1 MRHTELATVLRAAA
15 PWWSR
20 RRRSSWVLEDP
31 ELAAR
36 AAHGW
41 APAAR
46 ASRDAL
52 GPPADLRTGSLTLV
66 LGPRGTGKTTA
77 VKDLVARVVAEP
89 DVDPRAV
96 VLVPVEAEPDPA
108 GTVADR
114 PALRA
119 EDVDEVLRR
128 PTRTGAPACDGERLF
143 VVDEVGGATGWSG
156 PVLDAVRRGARVVVT
171 ASAAQPDDVAAA
183 QAWPGARVV
192 RLQPASFTDL
202 LMACPQVPPPVL
214 RERFLTHGGLPRAI
228 AEHRDTGAVGAGF
241 VDRLVAGLER
251 DLRPTGLLPTGTTV
265 ERLLDALCATTGR
278 FVEPGALAGRLAVS
292 SEQAAALVGRLVA
305 TGVLDPRRGLVDPL
319 LHRLPSL
326 RDPGTFDPPSTA
338 HLADTSC

>member
-20 RRRSSWVLEDP
+20 RRRSSWVLDDP

-46 ASRDAL
+46 TAQDAL
-52 GPPADLRTGSLTLV
+52 GAPADLRAGSLTLV

-96 VLVPVEAEPDPA
+96 VLVPVEPDVS
-108 GTVADR
+108 VAAPDR
-114 PALRA
+114 PVLRA

-143 VVDEVGGATGWSG
+143 VVDEVGGVPGWTE
-156 PVLDAVRRGARVVVT
+156 PVLGAVRRGARVVVT
-171 ASAAQPDDVAAA
+171 ASAAQPDDVTAV

-202 LMACPQVPPPVL
+202 LMACPQVPPAVV
-214 RERFLTHGGLPRAI
+214 RDRFLVHGGLPRAI
-228 AEHRDTGAVGAGF
+228 AEHRDTGAVSASF

-251 DLRPTGLLPTGTTV
+251 DLRPTGLLPAGTTV
-265 ERLLDALCATTGR
+265 ERLLDTLCATTGR
-278 FVEPGALAGRLAVS
+278 FVEPAALAARLTIS
-292 SEQAAALVGRLVA
+292 SEQAAALVRRLVGA
-305 TGVLDPRRGLVDPL
+305 GVLDPRRGLVDPL

-326 RDPGTFDPPSTA
+326 RDPGTFDPPSTT
-338 HLADTSC
+338 HLADASC